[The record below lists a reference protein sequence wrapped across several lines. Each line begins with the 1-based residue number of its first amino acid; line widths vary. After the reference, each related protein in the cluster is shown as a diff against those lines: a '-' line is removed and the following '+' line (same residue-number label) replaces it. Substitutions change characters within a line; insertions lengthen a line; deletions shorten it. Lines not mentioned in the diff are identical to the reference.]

1 MQVLIHFF
9 CRIVILFTFSGG
21 QNERDPVKKQ
31 PDRKIRKSPQPPE
44 GGGGGLVNDGM
55 ME

>member
-9 CRIVILFTFSGG
+9 AKLLYFLPFLG
-21 QNERDPVKKQ
+21 QNERDPVEKQ